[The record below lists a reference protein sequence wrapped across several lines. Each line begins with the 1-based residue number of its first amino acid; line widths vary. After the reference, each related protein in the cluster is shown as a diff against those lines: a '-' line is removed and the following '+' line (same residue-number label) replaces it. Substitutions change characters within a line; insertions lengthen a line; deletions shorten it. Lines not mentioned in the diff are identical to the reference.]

1 MTKIGKTILILLV
14 ITAIGIALY
23 FLTKQPVVDEN
34 TLGQVENNPN
44 LILDNEILGPSEDLV
59 AFSVLPG
66 TTLPKSVLNFDGVI
80 KGAWFFEANILIN
93 ILNTDEVLLK
103 AGNAT
108 ATSDWMTV
116 EPVAFSGT
124 IDLSGLPTGPAYLEI
139 RNDNPAG
146 PDEGINKNI
155 LLPIIIE

>member
-1 MTKIGKTILILLV
+1 MTKTGKITLMVLLAVLIIG
-14 ITAIGIALY
+14 ALF
-23 FLTKQPVVDEN
+23 FLTKAPVVEDSI
-34 TLGQVENNPN
+34 GQVENNPD
-44 LILDNEILGPSEDLV
+44 LILDNQILGQKEDLI
-59 AFSVLPG
+59 AFSILPG
-66 TTLPKSVLNFDGVI
+66 TKLPQSLLSFDGII

-93 ILNTDEVLLK
+93 ILDTDQNLLK

-124 IDLSGLPTGPAYLEI
+124 IDLTGLPTGPAYLEI
-139 RNDNPAG
+139 RNDNPGA

-155 LLPIIIE
+155 LLPIVIE

>member
-1 MTKIGKTILILLV
+1 MILLV
-14 ITAIGIALY
+14 VVAMGVALY

>member
-1 MTKIGKTILILLV
+1 MIILV
-14 ITAIGIALY
+14 IVAIGVALY
-23 FLTKQPVVDEN
+23 FLTKQPVVEEN

-44 LILDNEILGPSEDLV
+44 LILDNQILGPSEDLV

-66 TTLPKSVLNFDGVI
+66 ATLPKSVLNFDGVI

>member
-1 MTKIGKTILILLV
+1 MTKIGKTIIIILVLL
-14 ITAIGIALY
+14 ALGVAVY
-23 FLTKQPVVDEN
+23 FLTKTPVVEEN
-34 TLGQVENNPN
+34 TIGAVENNPN
-44 LILDNEILGPSEDLV
+44 LILENQILGKKEDLV
-59 AFSVLPG
+59 AFSILPG
-66 TTLPKSVLNFDGVI
+66 TKLPKSILAFDGVI

-93 ILNTDEVLLK
+93 ILDTEETLLK